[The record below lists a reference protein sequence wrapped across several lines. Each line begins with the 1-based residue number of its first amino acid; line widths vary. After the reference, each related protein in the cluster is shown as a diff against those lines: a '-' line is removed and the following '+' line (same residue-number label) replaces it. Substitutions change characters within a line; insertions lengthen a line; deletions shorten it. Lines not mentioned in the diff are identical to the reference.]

1 MDSSM
6 FLFISVVFSAVGMA
20 YFTYGKRQGKASA
33 LIGGIALMVYP
44 YFVKS
49 AVLLIG
55 LGVALSAAPF
65 FVAF

>member
-1 MDSSM
+1 
-6 FLFISVVFSAVGMA
+6 MA

-33 LIGGIALMVYP
+33 LLGGVALMVYP
-44 YFVKS
+44 YFIKS
-49 AVLLIG
+49 VLVLVG

>member
-1 MDSSM
+1 MTSTS
-6 FLFISVVFSAVGMA
+6 FLLLSVVFSALGMA

-33 LIGGIALMVYP
+33 LFGGIALMVYP

-49 AVLLIG
+49 VLILAG
-55 LGVALSAAPF
+55 LGIALSAAPF

>member
-6 FLFISVVFSAVGMA
+6 YLFVTVVFSAIGMA

-33 LIGGIALMVYP
+33 LIGGVALMVYP

-49 AVLLIG
+49 AVVLIG

>member
-1 MDSSM
+1 MNSTAY
-6 FLFISVVFSAVGMA
+6 LLLSVVFSAVGLA

-33 LIGGIALMVYP
+33 LLGGAALMVYP

-49 AVLLIG
+49 LLVLLG
-55 LGVALSAAPF
+55 LGVLFAAAPF

>member
-1 MDSSM
+1 MNSTS
-6 FLFISVVFSAVGMA
+6 FLLLSVVFSSLGMA

-33 LIGGIALMVYP
+33 LFGGVALMIYP
-44 YFVKS
+44 YFIKS
-49 AVLLIG
+49 VLVLVG

>member
-1 MDSSM
+1 MSSTG
-6 FLFISVVFSAVGMA
+6 FLLWSVLFSSLGMA

-33 LIGGIALMVYP
+33 LLGGVALMVYP
-44 YFVKS
+44 YFIKS
-49 AVLLIG
+49 VLVLVG